1 VSASLSRLSH
11 PRVGFVV
18 PKHGR
23 SAVERNLLKRRLRE
37 LVRTLIL
44 HRLPVVDLVIHAR
57 PSAYRLDFAELTRLA
72 TIIEQEAARIA
83 TRLAAVDW
91 FVRALLILL
100 VRGYQVTLSPMLPPS
115 CRYMPSCSAYA
126 IEALEKHGAVRGSW
140 LAARRILR
148 CHPFRPGGYDPVP

>member
-1 VSASLSRLSH
+1 VSASLSRLPH

-83 TRLAAVDW
+83 TRLAAVD
-91 FVRALLILL
+91 
-100 VRGYQVTLSPMLPPS
+100 
-115 CRYMPSCSAYA
+115 
-126 IEALEKHGAVRGSW
+126 
-140 LAARRILR
+140 
-148 CHPFRPGGYDPVP
+148 